1 MESKKKPFES
11 EDNYWTTEKVNT
23 LIEYANEEGL
33 EFKEIDNPFYE
44 NDPTLKKGNIL
55 FKFTPYELS
64 EIEKCAEDVIYF
76 ANKYCKLMTDEGVR
90 NVTLR
95 DYQEEILRSYQK
107 NRFSVFLAARQS
119 GKCNSPVSSAS
130 WQGGKKPFYKMI
142 FQKTEKTIYSYIK
155 NLLYKIYAI
164 L

>member
-1 MESKKKPFES
+1 MDPRKKQFES
-11 EDNYWTTEKVNT
+11 EDNYWTTERVNA
-23 LIEYANEEGL
+23 LIERANEEGL

-44 NDPTLKKGNIL
+44 NDPVLKKGNIL

-64 EIEKCAEDVIYF
+64 ELEKCAGDVIYF
-76 ANKYCKLMTDEGVR
+76 ANKYCKLMTDDGVR
-90 NVTLR
+90 NITLR

-130 WQGGKKPFYKMI
+130 WQTNKKPFYEMV
-142 FQKTEKTIYSYIK
+142 FEKTEKTIYSYIK
-155 NLLYKIYAI
+155 YFLYKIYAI